1 MMGAAQPAAAISDD
15 EVRSSAPT
23 LPLPFIVHDMF
34 ILPKLL

>member
-15 EVRSSAPT
+15 EVRSSAPR
-23 LPLPFIVHDMF
+23 LPLAFVVHDMI